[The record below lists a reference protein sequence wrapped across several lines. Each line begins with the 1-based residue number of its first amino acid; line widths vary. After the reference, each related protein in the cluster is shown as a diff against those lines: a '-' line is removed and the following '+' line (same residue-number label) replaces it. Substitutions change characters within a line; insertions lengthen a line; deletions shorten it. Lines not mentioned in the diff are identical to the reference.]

1 MVLPNSRLVAQL
13 QNRVK
18 GGFFVDTATLV
29 VKTIDSYDEYGQ
41 PVYSEV
47 GNEFKCNFTDKPSM
61 ETWKGYAD
69 IEEIQA
75 EVRFVGNKPTKGDT
89 FKLKSMFN
97 RELYAEQRY
106 AEQIFEIVA
115 IRDRDIFGYVCALKQ
130 VQI

>member
-1 MVLPNSRLVAQL
+1 MVLPNKRLVSQL
-13 QNRVK
+13 QNRIK
-18 GGFFVDTATLV
+18 GGFFVDTAVLV
-29 VKTIDSYDEYGQ
+29 VHTIDSYDEYGH

-47 GNEFKCNFTDKPSM
+47 EDEFSCNFTDKPSM

-75 EVRFVGNKPTKGDT
+75 ELRFAGDKPTKGAT
-89 FKLKSMFN
+89 IKLKSMFN

-106 AEQIFEIVA
+106 AEQVFEIVA
-115 IRDRDIFGYVCALKQ
+115 IRDRDVFGYVCALKQ

>member
-1 MVLPNSRLVAQL
+1 VN
-13 QNRVK
+13 
-18 GGFFVDTATLV
+18 GGFFVDTATMV

-47 GNEFKCNFTDKPSM
+47 GSEFKCNFTDKPSM

-75 EVRFVGNKPTKGDT
+75 EVRFVGDKPTKGDT
-89 FKLKSMFN
+89 FKLSNMFN
-97 RELYAEQRY
+97 RSSAEDQSY
-106 AEQIFEIVA
+106 TEQVFEIVA